1 MAKTKPTLAEL
12 MALKAEQMSAKK
24 LEELNTELDI
34 ESKKDVILD
43 IELKDEAVELIP
55 EEKDDTTN
63 PNDQIQTKKEKNSIE
78 TNIEAEKVELPTKK
92 IKYDKKK
99 KGLKDGD
106 ISKMFTNLNIELK
119 IETLP
124 EFDKYLDD
132 MEFKN
137 RTYQIPEE
145 VVNKIKRIKLIN
157 EDNRSINN
165 FISILLVY
173 GMEKLY
179 TDFKTT
185 ESYKNFRV
193 D

>member
-1 MAKTKPTLAEL
+1 MAKTKLTLAQL
-12 MALKAEQMSAKK
+12 MAQKAEQISAKK
-24 LEELNTELDI
+24 IEEVNTESVI
-34 ESKKDVILD
+34 VSKKDVIAD
-43 IELKDEAVELIP
+43 IELNDEEVDQIP
-55 EEKDDTTN
+55 EENGDFISPKE
-63 PNDQIQTKKEKNSIE
+63 QTQNKKENNSIE
-78 TNIEAEKVELPTKK
+78 INIEAEKVELPTKK
-92 IKYDKKK
+92 KKYDKKK
-99 KGLKDGD
+99 KGLRDGD

>member
-1 MAKTKPTLAEL
+1 MTKVKLTLAQL
-12 MALKAEQMSAKK
+12 MAQKAEQMTVKK
-24 LEELNTELDI
+24 LEETKS
-34 ESKKDVILD
+34 ESD
-43 IELKDEAVELIP
+43 IELKNEGPLDIDLKEDTVESII
-55 EEKDDTTN
+55 EEKEDITQSK
-63 PNDQIQTKKEKNSIE
+63 DQTQVKKEKIIIE
-78 TNIEAEKVELPTKK
+78 TNIDAEKVDLPKKK
-92 IKYDKKK
+92 IKYEKKK

>member
-1 MAKTKPTLAEL
+1 MSKGKLTLAQL
-12 MALKAEQMSAKK
+12 MAQKAEQMSAKK
-24 LEELNTELDI
+24 LEETNSELNI
-34 ESKKDVILD
+34 ESKKGETIDIDLKNGDDEVI
-43 IELKDEAVELIP
+43 I
-55 EEKDDTTN
+55 EEKVDITH
-63 PNDQIQTKKEKNSIE
+63 PKDQTHLKREKISIE
-78 TNIEAEKVELPTKK
+78 TNNDAEEVQLPKK
-92 IKYDKKK
+92 RVKYEKKK

-137 RTYQIPEE
+137 RTYQIPED

-179 TDFKTT
+179 TDFKKT

>member
-12 MALKAEQMSAKK
+12 MALKAEQISAKK
-24 LEELNTELDI
+24 LEEVNTELDI
-34 ESKKDVILD
+34 EPKKDVILD
-43 IELKDEAVELIP
+43 IDLKDEAVEIIP
-55 EEKDDTTN
+55 EERDDIKHPKNQTQTTKDKDST
-63 PNDQIQTKKEKNSIE
+63 E

-92 IKYDKKK
+92 IKYEKKR

-137 RTYQIPEE
+137 RTYQIAEE
-145 VVNKIKRIKLIN
+145 VINKIKRIKLIN

-165 FISILLVY
+165 FINILLVY

-185 ESYKNFRV
+185 DNYKNFRV